1 MTRWLAL
8 DRLRALAVVLM
19 VQGHTFSALLD
30 EHELTGAW
38 LRVHRLLHG
47 LTAPTF
53 LLGAGLA
60 FGVTTYA
67 SYDRHHRG
75 GKALGDRLR
84 RYMWLVI
91 IGYGLQLPGASLLGA
106 LRLQGD
112 QLTPLFRVG
121 PLQLIALTLGL
132 CQLAALALPTARH
145 HALASGL
152 GAIVV
157 LLVSPPIWT
166 SSLSTDL
173 GAFLGAFIDGRSG
186 SLFPV
191 FPWAGFALLGV
202 AGWGLLRHHPDGPG
216 RWPLMITGAALSLG
230 TYAAFRLGLIASD
243 NPHFWHASTAYVLFR
258 LGAVLL
264 LLGLLH
270 LPGDREPSPTQGS
283 GLCAILS
290 RRSLIAY
297 VTHLLV
303 LYGTP
308 LSPNLVHRIG
318 RTLSLPQATVIFATI
333 MALTVAVAYAWDWL
347 ERDWARGFRR
357 VQLGLTV
364 LGFVMVCR

>member
-1 MTRWLAL
+1 
-8 DRLRALAVVLM
+8 
-19 VQGHTFSALLD
+19 
-30 EHELTGAW
+30 
-38 LRVHRLLHG
+38 VHRLLHG

-67 SYDRHHRG
+67 SYDRHHHG
-75 GKALGDRLR
+75 GRTLRDRLR

-91 IGYGLQLPGASLLGA
+91 IGYGLQLPGASLVGA

-112 QLTPLFRVG
+112 QLAPLFRVG

-145 HALASGL
+145 HAMASGL
-152 GAIVV
+152 AGSVV
-157 LLVSPPIWT
+157 LLASPFIWT
-166 SSLSTDL
+166 SGISTDL
-173 GAFLGAFIDGRSG
+173 GALVGAFIDGRSG
-186 SLFPV
+186 SLFPI
-191 FPWAGFALLGV
+191 FPWASFALFGV
-202 AGWGLLRHHPDGPG
+202 AGWGLLRARRQGPG
-216 RWPLMITGAALSLG
+216 RWPFLLTGAVLSLG
-230 TYAAFRLGLIASD
+230 TYAVFRLGLIPSD
-243 NPHFWHASTAYVLFR
+243 TPHFWHAGPAYVLFR

-270 LPGDREPSPTQGS
+270 LPGDRDPAATLGS
-283 GLCAILS
+283 GLCATLS

-318 RTLSLPQATVIFATI
+318 RTLSLPQATATFAAI
-333 MALTVAVAYAWDWL
+333 MALTVAVAYLWDWL
-347 ERDWARGFRR
+347 ERDWERGFRR

-364 LGFVMVCR
+364 LGLMMVCR